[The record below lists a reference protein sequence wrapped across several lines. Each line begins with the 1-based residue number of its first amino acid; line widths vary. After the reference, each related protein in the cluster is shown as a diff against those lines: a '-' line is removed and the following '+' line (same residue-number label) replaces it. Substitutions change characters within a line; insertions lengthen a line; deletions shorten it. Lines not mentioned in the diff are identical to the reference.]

1 MHAFCSFC
9 IEIWLE
15 KTKQCPTCRI
25 QINKENPC
33 RRILGG
39 IENFD
44 EVDLIK
50 PTEFTHPGTRK
61 ARYLSL
67 FQQYEDE
74 IERLNKYIDSLN
86 ADICKLKENNTNSGS
101 STAQTNKQNSPQHD
115 MLQILKVKLQNSQ
128 TSLEDVTRER
138 DKLKEVAFL
147 FVKQSIY

>member
-39 IENFD
+39 IDNFD

-50 PTEFTHPGTRK
+50 PTEFTHPATRK

-86 ADICKLKENNTNSGS
+86 ADISKLKENNSGS
-101 STAQTNKQNSPQHD
+101 SCAQTNKPSSPQHD

-128 TSLEDVTRER
+128 SSLEDVTRER
-138 DKLKEVAFL
+138 DKLKEVIIFTL
-147 FVKQSIY
+147 